1 MSDYYV
7 AAGLIIAVILIYAY
21 FASKQQGEGTNESG
35 YNEQLEALKS
45 EIEQLKQR
53 ALLESAT
60 HKLSMETA
68 KRESEL
74 RIHEANIQ
82 RKRAEESES
91 QHKEELEKNKKLL
104 SQKKSSEVRVGQIA
118 EQLMPI
124 LNDFPYDR
132 KKVRGLFNP
141 IDAIV
146 FEDDEIIFMEFKT
159 GKAQLS
165 QKQRNIKKLVEAGK
179 VRWEERRIEGE

>member
-1 MSDYYV
+1 MIDWSS
-7 AAGLIIAVILIYAY
+7 ILIVAIMILGVVLILKKPKGESKNEMAY
-21 FASKQQGEGTNESG
+21 KQQLDAAR
-35 YNEQLEALKS
+35 Q
-45 EIEQLKQR
+45 EIDKLKQR
-53 ALLESAT
+53 STLELAT
-60 HKLSMETA
+60 HKLAMETA
-68 KRESEL
+68 KRESDI

-82 RKRAEESES
+82 RKRAEESEA

-124 LNDFPYDR
+124 LQDFPYDR

-146 FEDDEIIFMEFKT
+146 FEDEEIIFMEFKT
-159 GKAQLS
+159 GKSKLS
-165 QKQRNIKKLVEAGK
+165 QKQREIKKLVEAGK

>member
-1 MSDYYV
+1 MKAYE
-7 AAGLIIAVILIYAY
+7 IIIILGFIAFLYILLKPK
-21 FASKQQGEGTNESG
+21 SKGVENNESAH
-35 YNEQLEALKS
+35 NKKLEALQS

-82 RKRAEESES
+82 RKRAEESEA